1 MTEINILTDILGKTI
16 KEISGAEQYS
26 DIISLKFTDGT
37 SADFYHEQSCCEKV
51 QVEEIIGD
59 IEDLI
64 AYPLLV
70 AEEVTNI
77 DNSELLESKRFNVDI
92 DSYTWTFYKFSSIK
106 GSVTIRWLGTSNG
119 CYSERVTF
127 EYSDNKE

>member
-1 MTEINILTDILGKTI
+1 MTTINILTDILGKTI

-37 SADFYHEQSCCEKV
+37 HADFFHEQSCCEQVK
-51 QVEEIIGD
+51 VEEIIGD

-64 AYPLLV
+64 GSPLLV
-70 AEEVTNI
+70 AEEITNI
-77 DNSELLESKRFNVDI
+77 DNSELLESKRLDE
-92 DSYTWTFYKFSSIK
+92 DSYCYTWTFYKFSTIK
-106 GSVTIRWLGTSNG
+106 GSITIRWLGTSNG

-127 EYSDNKE
+127 EYCDN